1 VDPLTAEC
9 HGESVRTVTALR
21 LSADR
26 QTTANRVFGQLNEL
40 AAPHAPSNQLG
51 MIVIDRMC

>member
-9 HGESVRTVTALR
+9 DGKRVRTVTALR

-26 QTTANRVFGQLNEL
+26 QTTANRVCGQLSEFHVPS
-40 AAPHAPSNQLG
+40 APRNHPG
-51 MIVIDRMC
+51 MIVTDRMC

>member
-9 HGESVRTVTALR
+9 HGKSDRMVTALR

-26 QTTANRVFGQLNEL
+26 QTTANRVFGQLN
-40 AAPHAPSNQLG
+40 AFQARTHRGISPA
-51 MIVIDRMC
+51 